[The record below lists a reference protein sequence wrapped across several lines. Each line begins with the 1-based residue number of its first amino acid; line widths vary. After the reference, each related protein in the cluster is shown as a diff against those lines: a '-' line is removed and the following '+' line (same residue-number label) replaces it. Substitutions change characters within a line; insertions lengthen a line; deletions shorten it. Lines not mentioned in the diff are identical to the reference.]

1 MVSHYNYLFV
11 TFSLYSVFNEHLPSR
26 FRSQQHPQGVL
37 GRHLAVLGRPLLES
51 RSALAAYPLRE
62 STPHNVLHLAVLGR
76 PKWTRTTDL
85 VLIRHA
91 L

>member
-11 TFSLYSVFNEHLPSR
+11 TLLLYSVFNERLPPPSR
-26 FRSQQHPQGVL
+26 QLR
-37 GRHLAVLGRPLLES
+37 LATLVGHSLES
-51 RSALAAYPLRE
+51 RSALAAYALIG
-62 STPHNVLHLAVLGR
+62 NVLASCDAGR

>member
-1 MVSHYNYLFV
+1 MNICLPAFTVSR
-11 TFSLYSVFNEHLPSR
+11 TSLDI
-26 FRSQQHPQGVL
+26 
-37 GRHLAVLGRPLLES
+37 LGRPLLES

-62 STPHNVLHLAVLGR
+62 SNTHNVLHLSVLGR

>member
-26 FRSQQHPQGVL
+26 FHGQLH
-37 GRHLAVLGRPLLES
+37 HKVLGRPLLES

-62 STPHNVLHLAVLGR
+62 SNPHNVLHLSVLGR

>member
-11 TFSLYSVFNEHLPSR
+11 TFAYSVFNEHLPSR
-26 FRSQQHPQGVL
+26 FHGQPDI
-37 GRHLAVLGRPLLES
+37 
-51 RSALAAYPLRE
+51 
-62 STPHNVLHLAVLGR
+62 NVLLMSFGR